1 MIMNSARLTSLVVA
15 LVVAG
20 SRAASWPQ
28 SPVAQSPST
37 AQLVVHVTGLGSS
50 KAPVRI
56 AVYNSEKTWLQL
68 PSARYITILDIES
81 GQVDWT
87 IEDVAAGEYAV
98 AAFQDRNGDG
108 ELDRNFLGMPKEP
121 YGFSNDARGIFGPA
135 SWTDA
140 KVRVIAPM
148 TETTIELQ

>member
-1 MIMNSARLTSLVVA
+1 MKLISFLIAVVTA
-15 LVVAG
+15 SSG
-20 SRAASWPQ
+20 TASWPQ
-28 SPVAQSPST
+28 PPTLQSAST

-68 PSARYITILDIES
+68 PEARYITILDVES
-81 GQVDWT
+81 GQADWK
-87 IEDVAAGEYAV
+87 IENVAGGEYAV

-108 ELDRNFLGMPKEP
+108 ELDRNFLGLPKEP

-140 KVRVIAPM
+140 KVRVVTPL
-148 TETTIELQ
+148 TEITIELK